1 MAGIVGAGMTLSA
14 AQSAPPPTQGPP
26 TQQGQQ
32 QTAPPPLPVPRPF
45 PGAPVPPSAAKA
57 GAPQHATTQTPGT
70 AQPPGSCSAA
80 VPTEATLGVRM
91 PPTVA
96 YLESFDAGRGQCFH
110 LYGTNDPFATVVDYF
125 RGVLRGGRQVF
136 REPPIQ
142 QFELGDFDD
151 RTMAFPPA
159 VVVKDY
165 SWNGSEGYPFVKG
178 ATETRYKTIIQ
189 VVPPGPGR

>member
-1 MAGIVGAGMTLSA
+1 
-14 AQSAPPPTQGPP
+14 
-26 TQQGQQ
+26 
-32 QTAPPPLPVPRPF
+32 VPRPF
-45 PGAPVPPSAAKA
+45 PGAAAPPAAAKPA
-57 GAPQHATTQTPGT
+57 TPQSATAPAQAPAAAQSTTACGP
-70 AQPPGSCSAA
+70 AA
-80 VPTEATLGVRM
+80 PSEAALGVRL
-91 PPTVA
+91 PATAA

-110 LYGTNDPFATVVDYF
+110 LYGTDDPFTTVVAYF
-125 RGVLRGGRQVF
+125 RDLLRGGRQVF
-136 REPPIQ
+136 REPPIH

-151 RTMAFPPA
+151 RTMAFTPS